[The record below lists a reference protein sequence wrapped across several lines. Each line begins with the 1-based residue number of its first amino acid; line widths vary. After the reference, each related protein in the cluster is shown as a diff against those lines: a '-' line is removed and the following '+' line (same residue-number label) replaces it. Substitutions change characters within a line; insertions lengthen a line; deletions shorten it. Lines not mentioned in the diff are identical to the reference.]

1 MYPGLFSFGT
11 WIAMR
16 DYTDINLDVPHSS
29 PDIAL
34 PFVSA
39 IKELKNETLTSAV
52 VPYFI
57 ELSFSKYEH
66 KALHSQT
73 NDSEI
78 SFPHSFM
85 NHPIH
90 SIPGDPN
97 SEIVANVIGGLAWD
111 FALRFLL
118 PIGVDGIIAEI
129 ENNCGQKFS
138 YHISGSD
145 AFFLG
150 EGSKHE
156 TKYNR
161 MKVIRSLSLH
171 THPNFTTTPGHCYYS
186 IVRTLTARIVTN
198 VNLLHN
204 NLAKI
209 IFVLNFRV
217 FILALSLRH
226 RTEQTHQEFLLL
238 SLL

>member
-1 MYPGLFSFGT
+1 
-11 WIAMR
+11 MR
-16 DYTDINLDVPHSS
+16 NYFDINFDIPHTS
-29 PDIAL
+29 PDIGL

-39 IKELKNETLTSAV
+39 MKELKNETMTTGV

-57 ELSFSKYEH
+57 DTTFNTYLH

-97 SEIVANVIGGLAWD
+97 SEIVAYVVGGLAWD

-129 ENNCGQKFS
+129 ENSCGQMFS

-150 EGSKHE
+150 AGSKHE

-161 MKVIRSLSLH
+161 MKVTRSLSLH

-186 IVRTLTARIVTN
+186 IVRILTARIVKN
-198 VNLLHN
+198 VNLLYNH
-204 NLAKI
+204 LAKI

-217 FILALSLRH
+217 FIQALSLRH